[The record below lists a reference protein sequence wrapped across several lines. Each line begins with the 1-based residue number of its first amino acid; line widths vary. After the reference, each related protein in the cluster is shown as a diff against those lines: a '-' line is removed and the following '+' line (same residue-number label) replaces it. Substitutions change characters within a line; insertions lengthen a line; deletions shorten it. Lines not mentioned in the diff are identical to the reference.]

1 MRELLDFFISHS
13 KWFVFIILMAISLAF
28 LFGSNPYQHH
38 VYLTSA
44 NAVTSSVFTISSNVH
59 SYFNLRDINDN
70 LNERNA
76 ELQQQ
81 VLDLQQ
87 QLQTLKD
94 DMESDSVVVTPTSQ
108 YQFVVA
114 HVISNSI
121 ARPYNYITI
130 DKGSADGIAPEMGVI
145 DQTGVVGSVNVV
157 SEHSA
162 RVISVL
168 NPNFHVSCKIKGSD
182 YFGSLSWDGRNTQ
195 EAMLEDLPQH
205 AKVQPGDTIVTTGFS
220 AVFPPDLLVGY
231 VLGQGK
237 GSKLSLSNLH
247 VRLATDFTTLSTVQV
262 VVNSRRDELKALEAS
277 DYNADESTIK

>member
-1 MRELLDFFISHS
+1 MRELLDFFISNS

-28 LFGSNPYQHH
+28 VFGGNPYQHH
-38 VYLTSA
+38 VFLTSA
-44 NAVTSSVFTISSNVH
+44 NAVTSSVYSLSSNVH
-59 SYFNLRDINDN
+59 SYFNLRDINDD

-76 ELQQQ
+76 QLQQQ
-81 VLDLQQ
+81 VLDLKQ
-87 QLQTLKD
+87 QLQTLED
-94 DMESDSVVVTPTSQ
+94 EMEGDSIVVTPTSQ

-168 NPNFHVSCKIKGSD
+168 NPNFHVSCKVKGSD
-182 YFGSLSWDGRNTQ
+182 YFGSLSWDGRSPE

-205 AKVQPGDTIVTTGFS
+205 SKVQPGDTIVTTGFS
-220 AVFPPDLLVGY
+220 AVFPPDLMVGY

-262 VVNSRRDELKALEAS
+262 VVNIRRDELKALEAADHNTS
-277 DYNADESTIK
+277 DTMDK